1 MKKFNLL
8 AVIGVVFILLN
19 AASAQRFD
27 LAVGAGTLVGSAPTF
42 DTSGNL
48 VANEGGGTY
57 LNFSGTLLI
66 MKNMGF
72 NGEVAWRAK
81 QNLYGGVLPFRPI
94 LFDFNGIYSPML
106 GKHAGI
112 DAMAGIGVSTS
123 RFYTGVVSGNPFSG
137 YTNYQSSNHFMGH
150 VGGGI
155 RLYMTRSF
163 FVRPEAHLYLV
174 HNNFEYSNSHPVRV
188 GISLGYSLGA
198 QQD

>member
-1 MKKFNLL
+1 MRKFNLM
-8 AVIGVVFILLN
+8 AVIGLVFVMLG

-27 LAVGAGTLVGSAPTF
+27 LALGAGTLKGDSPKF
-42 DTSGNL
+42 DSQGNL
-48 VANEGGGTY
+48 VANQGGGTF

-94 LFDFNGIYSPML
+94 LFDFNGIYSPMI

-112 DAMAGIGVSTS
+112 DAMAGIGVSTA
-123 RFYTGVVSGNPFSG
+123 RFYTGNISGNPFTG

-150 VGGGI
+150 IGGGV
-155 RLYMTRSF
+155 RLYVKGNF
-163 FVRPEAHLYLV
+163 FVRPEAHLYLIR
-174 HNNFEYSNSHPVRV
+174 NNFEFSSSHPSRF